1 MALALGGRVR
11 LRVDAAARRPCT
23 LVEGLADT
31 RWHAAVRHA
40 GWIASVALA
49 LVGWSTVGLFPA

>member
-23 LVEGLADT
+23 LVEGLADA
-31 RWHAAVRHA
+31 RCHAAVRHA
-40 GWIASVALA
+40 GWIVENTPSLIP
-49 LVGWSTVGLFPA
+49 T